1 MPHHCICNYTAAW
14 WAPFSKSSTSYM
26 TSVLHAE
33 NIFPQLALP
42 SCTSLWGVC
51 KLQTACRPQQQIC
64 RVLLS
69 SSVMFWKSFTDNHLI
84 LHEWR
89 GNQVSVLNSI
99 NENSCL
105 SSQKPPWMQLSQS
118 DVYENKLIRQ
128 EAHLFRVCVWKHTA
142 SAEPSLCSKCEGQ
155 VGWNLN
161 VSGGPKV
168 AGLQVGGERRKS
180 WG

>member
-1 MPHHCICNYTAAW
+1 MGSFLKVLPLLHDLSAACRKHIS
-14 WAPFSKSSTSYM
+14 PVGTSCLHFSM
-26 TSVLHAE
+26 RSV
-33 NIFPQLALP
+33 
-42 SCTSLWGVC
+42 
-51 KLQTACRPQQQIC
+51 QTADCMQIS
-64 RVLLS
+64 RVWLS

-99 NENSCL
+99 NESSCL

-128 EAHLFRVCVWKHTA
+128 EAHRFRVCVWKHA
-142 SAEPSLCSKCEGQ
+142 AAAEPSLCSKCEGQ

-161 VSGGPKV
+161 VEFLLTGVSGGPKV
-168 AGLQVGGERRKS
+168 AGLQVGGERRNS